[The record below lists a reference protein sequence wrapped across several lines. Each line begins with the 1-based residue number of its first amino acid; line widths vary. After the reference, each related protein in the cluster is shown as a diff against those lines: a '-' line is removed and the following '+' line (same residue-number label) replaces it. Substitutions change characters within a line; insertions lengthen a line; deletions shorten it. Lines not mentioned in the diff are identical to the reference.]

1 MATPVE
7 RIKSLLKNIPA
18 KDIPYATKFLD
29 DRDFESLRD
38 LVKSDIQILRK
49 KHDESLAE
57 QIDFLRELKAEID
70 AYLLMIGLEEDGDVI
85 NFWEGN

>member
-7 RIKSLLKNIPA
+7 RIKSLLENIPA

-57 QIDFLRELKAEID
+57 QIDLLRELKAEID